1 MGFRLRMQGMSKI
14 MVDSPRGLWS
24 NRTMRSENN
33 HLPVFSRASGETVV
47 ERPWLIHLGLIHLGL
62 IHLGPMRLSLLSLAS
77 LLALILIIGRVAG
90 SG

>member
-1 MGFRLRMQGMSKI
+1 
-14 MVDSPRGLWS
+14 
-24 NRTMRSENN
+24 MRSENN

-47 ERPWLIHLGLIHLGL
+47 ERPLLIHLGLIHLGL

>member
-47 ERPWLIHLGLIHLGL
+47 ERPWLIHLGLIHLG
-62 IHLGPMRLSLLSLAS
+62 PMRLNLLSLAS